1 MQHRE
6 LRIYVSLLLTGM
18 LAVLALRFG
27 VPLPGKA
34 AGLGHYVLTD
44 PGVITARKP
53 AAGNKTQKPDDWP
66 SGRYVLYPLTS
77 VVHNTVLLPGEGFKA
92 HNRRGQALG
101 CKILPGNRGVHA
113 LLLEH
118 GRYRDLGTLGGKISY
133 TSALNDAGDI

>member
-1 MQHRE
+1 MQYRE

-34 AGLGHYVLTD
+34 IVLGHYTLTD
-44 PGVITARKP
+44 LGVINARKP
-53 AAGNKTQKPDDWP
+53 GEKNKARTPASWL
-66 SGRYVLYPLTS
+66 SERFILYPLQS
-77 VVHNTVLLPGEGFKA
+77 VVHKTVPSPGEGFKA

-118 GRYRDLGTLGGKISY
+118 GRYQDLGTLGGKISY
-133 TSALNDAGDI
+133 TSALND